1 MSDRLDAFACQ
12 NATYVERLLADYQ
25 RNADSVPP
33 EWRTYFR
40 QLTNGGGQPP
50 AQIGPSF
57 NARSLFDPPDSRRAE
72 DTHLDAAVLQDRVDQ
87 LIRAYRVRGHLA
99 AKIDPLGM
107 ARPEQ
112 PELDPAYHRLKPGD
126 LERPFSTASI
136 SGGPKSQSLRELIL
150 RLEHTYCRY
159 IGAQFMHIGE
169 PEARIW
175 LQNRM
180 EECANRIELSRNEQ
194 IRILTRLTDAAI
206 FEEFVRKK
214 YVGAKTFSLE
224 GGESLIPLLDLAI
237 DKASRQ
243 GVAEIVLGMAHR
255 GRLNVLANIL
265 GKQPKEIFWE
275 FEDQS
280 PELHTGRGDVKYHL
294 GFSSDWVS
302 SAGKNVHLSLCFN
315 PSHLEFVNTVA
326 MGRMRAKQDLVGD
339 TERKAGMV
347 VLIHGDAAF
356 AGEGIVQETLNL
368 SQLPGYRVGG
378 TVHIIVNNQIGFT
391 TSSQEARSTMYAS
404 DIARMLQIPI
414 FHVNGEHPEAVAQVI
429 DLALDFRAQ
438 FQRDVI
444 IDMYCFRRWGHNEGD
459 EPKFTQPLMYDAID
473 ERKSVRRQYLHHLKK
488 LGEVTDAEADEIT
501 RKSRQ
506 QLEVAFDEIQQQ
518 PDFFPDLHT
527 LSGQWYGYRGSDEPA
542 DDEPD
547 TTVDAEECAQILTHS
562 TRTPGGFT
570 VHPKLER
577 TFSKRLEMAAGAEP
591 LDWAA
596 GEMLA
601 MATLLKAGHPVRLSG
616 QDAQRGTF
624 SHRHSVLHDPTND
637 NTYMPLAHLSEDQAS
652 VEIINSPLSEA
663 GVLGFDYG
671 YSLDMP
677 AALVAWEAQFGDFVN
692 AAQVIIDQF
701 ISSAE
706 DKWRRLSGL
715 VMLLPHGFEGQGPE
729 HSSARLERFLM
740 QCAQHNMQIATPT
753 TPAQIF
759 HCLRRQVLR
768 GWRKPLMLFTP
779 KSLLRH
785 PEARSPLSDFTS
797 GSFARIIP
805 DDQKLKTVRR
815 VILCGGKVYYDL
827 VKHRRDHDITDVAIV
842 RIEQYYP
849 LTDAVIAN
857 SLAPYASEV
866 PVKWVQE
873 EPENMGAWRYWRAR
887 FGDKMLG
894 RNLTVASRVESASP
908 ATGSAASHR
917 LEQAALL
924 EEAFAE

>member
-570 VHPKLER
+570 
-577 TFSKRLEMAAGAEP
+577 
-591 LDWAA
+591 
-596 GEMLA
+596 
-601 MATLLKAGHPVRLSG
+601 
-616 QDAQRGTF
+616 
-624 SHRHSVLHDPTND
+624 
-637 NTYMPLAHLSEDQAS
+637 
-652 VEIINSPLSEA
+652 
-663 GVLGFDYG
+663 
-671 YSLDMP
+671 
-677 AALVAWEAQFGDFVN
+677 
-692 AAQVIIDQF
+692 
-701 ISSAE
+701 
-706 DKWRRLSGL
+706 
-715 VMLLPHGFEGQGPE
+715 
-729 HSSARLERFLM
+729 
-740 QCAQHNMQIATPT
+740 
-753 TPAQIF
+753 
-759 HCLRRQVLR
+759 
-768 GWRKPLMLFTP
+768 
-779 KSLLRH
+779 
-785 PEARSPLSDFTS
+785 
-797 GSFARIIP
+797 
-805 DDQKLKTVRR
+805 
-815 VILCGGKVYYDL
+815 
-827 VKHRRDHDITDVAIV
+827 
-842 RIEQYYP
+842 
-849 LTDAVIAN
+849 
-857 SLAPYASEV
+857 
-866 PVKWVQE
+866 
-873 EPENMGAWRYWRAR
+873 
-887 FGDKMLG
+887 
-894 RNLTVASRVESASP
+894 
-908 ATGSAASHR
+908 
-917 LEQAALL
+917 
-924 EEAFAE
+924 